1 MEMGGCRPTRPVPV
15 DEAGTFLVRH
25 LTMKGERLICYR
37 SVVDAYEKISFEIEA
52 FEAEKEVT

>member
-1 MEMGGCRPTRPVPV
+1 VLLFTVLDNTLRYWIEFVLG
-15 DEAGTFLVRH
+15 
-25 LTMKGERLICYR
+25 LICYR